1 METKNDRVT
10 VIPMGLVGILAST
23 SCLNPFTLLS
33 LGYTGVLTERGL
45 EISPREAT
53 RSGAGQ
59 PTAEHPA
66 PTSIDPPARSR
77 D

>member
-45 EISPREAT
+45 EISPREGAS
-53 RSGAGQ
+53 SGSEESA
-59 PTAEHPA
+59 AEHPA
-66 PTSIDPPARSR
+66 SASADPSARA
-77 D
+77 